1 MFGMDAAAAEAPSK
15 RASVLR
21 EKEMLKTSPWCR
33 GLSIVDI
40 DIATRC
46 YAMIFSAKPF

>member
-1 MFGMDAAAAEAPSK
+1 MFGMDAAAAEAPNR

-21 EKEMLKTSPWCR
+21 EKETLKTSPRWQ

-40 DIATRC
+40 DILTHH